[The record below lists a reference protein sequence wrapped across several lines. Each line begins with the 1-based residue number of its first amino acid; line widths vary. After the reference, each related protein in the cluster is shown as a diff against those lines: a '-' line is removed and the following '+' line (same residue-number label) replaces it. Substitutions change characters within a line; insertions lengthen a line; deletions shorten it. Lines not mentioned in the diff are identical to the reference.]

1 MQAKSGQFVDEFV
14 GDDCVESRAVVYKE
28 RPNVGVF
35 VFQVGE
41 GIVEDGSDSV

>member
-1 MQAKSGQFVDEFV
+1 MDEFV
-14 GDDCVESRAVVYKE
+14 GDDCVESGAVVYKE
-28 RPNVGVF
+28 CPNVGVF